1 MDKTESLLRA
11 LFDFQRFAGNERLDA
26 LIRAAGDAGNDE
38 AKAGDAG
45 FSGADTD
52 GAKAGN
58 AGTGGAKAGNAGIG
72 GAKIGNAGTR
82 GVGAGVPLEDD
93 EVDLNA
99 AGEADAWR
107 VRTGEKKKS

>member
-26 LIRAAGDAGNDE
+26 LIRAAGDGNADDAAAGG
-38 AKAGDAG
+38 AGAD
-45 FSGADTD
+45 GADT
-52 GAKAGN
+52 GSAKTGVVGTGSARAGN
-58 AGTGGAKAGNAGIG
+58 AGTGGARAGNT
-72 GAKIGNAGTR
+72 GTG

-107 VRTGEKKKS
+107 VRTGEKKKP